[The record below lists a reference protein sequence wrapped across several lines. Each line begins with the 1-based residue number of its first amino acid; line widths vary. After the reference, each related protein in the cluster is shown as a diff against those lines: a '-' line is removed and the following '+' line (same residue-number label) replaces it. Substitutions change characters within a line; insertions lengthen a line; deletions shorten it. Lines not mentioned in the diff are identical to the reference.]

1 MGVVIRFRRVSGRNI
16 ETRTFQAHAS
26 TTKQVFFEQKR
37 SFQAKMSLMTDY
49 DHILEIVRQWPPDQ
63 RLLLLRD
70 VIQTLSNTREP
81 LRSPRDTL
89 STALGLVSSGELL
102 PNDEEVK
109 R

>member
-1 MGVVIRFRRVSGRNI
+1 MGVVIRVRRS
-16 ETRTFQAHAS
+16 
-26 TTKQVFFEQKR
+26 KLFFEQKR
-37 SFQAKMSLMTDY
+37 SFQSKKDLMTAY

-89 STALGLVSSGELL
+89 SRALGLVSSGEIL
-102 PNDEEVK
+102 PNDEEIK
-109 R
+109 RMLDEHRMEKYG